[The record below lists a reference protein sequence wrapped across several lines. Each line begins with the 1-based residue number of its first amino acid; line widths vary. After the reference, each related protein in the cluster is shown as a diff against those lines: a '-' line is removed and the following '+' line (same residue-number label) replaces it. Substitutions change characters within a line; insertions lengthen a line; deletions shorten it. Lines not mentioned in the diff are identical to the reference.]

1 MSWILKCEQ
10 RELLNSHSQAYLV
23 SASHCYRNCYLENHP
38 SEQGPG
44 PLLFIIRLCSSCIVH
59 WASLSKPG
67 RHSSRNRPNRDLRA
81 ANVILCHPRKKTF
94 AEASEPTIYVTS
106 RKITAQTISHCPM
119 AICVI
124 FHLNK
129 SLISDHFY
137 GLLSN
142 NSVST
147 IAFSQPDSFP
157 EETLTLLSEVSYSGN
172 CIGYP

>member
-1 MSWILKCEQ
+1 
-10 RELLNSHSQAYLV
+10 
-23 SASHCYRNCYLENHP
+23 
-38 SEQGPG
+38 
-44 PLLFIIRLCSSCIVH
+44 
-59 WASLSKPG
+59 
-67 RHSSRNRPNRDLRA
+67 
-81 ANVILCHPRKKTF
+81 
-94 AEASEPTIYVTS
+94 
-106 RKITAQTISHCPM
+106 M